1 MTTRVS
7 TFPLRLP
14 VSMKAAL
21 EKISER
27 DGTSLNQFLVIA
39 AAEKIAAMET
49 ERFFAERKNRA
60 DRKAFRRILNRKGG
74 KPPVPTT
81 PSARTAARNACSRRQ
96 NHDCRRG
103 NSKRDRRCKRDNGV
117 LTQTLQPLFAPVNYI
132 ILYLRAQFYKIGA
145 EPSYPDH
152 KVPVVLRVRF
162 GVEQFCRIHQ
172 VVLDVLAA
180 LFHERFSK

>member
-27 DGTSLNQFLVIA
+27 DGTSMNQFLVIA

-49 ERFFAERKNRA
+49 ERFFEERRSRA

-74 KPPVPTT
+74 EPP
-81 PSARTAARNACSRRQ
+81 RRE
-96 NHDCRRG
+96 DAI
-103 NSKRDRRCKRDNGV
+103 D
-117 LTQTLQPLFAPVNYI
+117 
-132 ILYLRAQFYKIGA
+132 
-145 EPSYPDH
+145 
-152 KVPVVLRVRF
+152 
-162 GVEQFCRIHQ
+162 
-172 VVLDVLAA
+172 
-180 LFHERFSK
+180 